1 VYDVV
6 GIFRA
11 ALNRVIS
18 DDSSNSSIVLGLH
31 SGKNLQR
38 AVLFKTDCNLAQELG
53 SHLLC
58 LSIYLLCFSSC
69 VSFSSFYILIL
80 L

>member
-1 VYDVV
+1 MTAFSYVVTGCFRRWEEWVYDVV

-31 SGKNLQR
+31 SGKNP
-38 AVLFKTDCNLAQELG
+38 
-53 SHLLC
+53 
-58 LSIYLLCFSSC
+58 
-69 VSFSSFYILIL
+69 
-80 L
+80 

>member
-31 SGKNLQR
+31 SGTPRNVVVKTFFRSRDQNRDLGLQ
-38 AVLFKTDCNLAQELG
+38 
-53 SHLLC
+53 
-58 LSIYLLCFSSC
+58 
-69 VSFSSFYILIL
+69 VSRVETETETWTK
-80 L
+80 

>member
-11 ALNRVIS
+11 ALNRVIGLS

-31 SGKNLQR
+31 SGIKP
-38 AVLFKTDCNLAQELG
+38 VT
-53 SHLLC
+53 SC
-58 LSIYLLCFSSC
+58 L
-69 VSFSSFYILIL
+69 V
-80 L
+80 